1 MRTERDYNNHELE
14 KKALSHYVR
23 FDTSI
28 PLRLE
33 YLTMEEARE
42 LFSFCT
48 THRKLAKTF
57 KEWWEIWS
65 IDLDRKDL
73 SLDAYQKF
81 LRSLW
86 TEDKETPERVD
97 YYLDQLR
104 GFAEA
109 RELYNVYES
118 SIRLYTDGDVT
129 AARNLLE
136 DGVGRLKRSFSPQV
150 MSRSDFVEDFSDR
163 YTRYKKRQSGEEVAK
178 IPTGISKLDRK
189 IGGVNPASLNFIQ
202 GESGRGKTF
211 VLLEIAYGA
220 FCQKLKVLIIT
231 VELRREEIE
240 ARLDGRITGLKYR
253 NLDRGNLTPEQEGLW
268 RKRIRDL
275 KKLTAEGARLGEV
288 FIPEGC
294 TVASIEAELDYW
306 EEKWGYRVDIVVL
319 DYADLMETPRKVWS
333 GEERLGSIFKDLKRL
348 SQERNIVVW
357 TASQLSGASYGKRII
372 TLADTSYSKKKAQW
386 SNLVIGMGGDP
397 EDIAAGIL
405 RLSIS
410 KNTYGPSGGEVVLY
424 TDFSRAMIDVDRG
437 GSRKDSKEDK
447 KEE

>member
-1 MRTERDYNNHELE
+1 MRTERDYHNHELE
-14 KKALSHYVR
+14 KKVLSHYIR
-23 FDTSI
+23 FDSSI
-28 PLRLE
+28 PIRLE
-33 YLTMEEARE
+33 YLTMDEARE
-42 LFSFCT
+42 LFSFCD
-48 THRKLAKTF
+48 THRKLAKNF
-57 KEWWEIWS
+57 REWWEIWS
-65 IDLDRKDL
+65 VDLDRKDL
-73 SLDAYQKF
+73 PLDVHQKF

-86 TEDKETPERVD
+86 TEDKETPDRID
-97 YYLDQLR
+97 YYLDQLV

-109 RELYNVYES
+109 RELYNVYEG
-118 SIRLYTDGDVT
+118 SIRLYKEGDVR

-136 DGVGRLKRSFSPQV
+136 DGVGRLKRSFSPQA

-163 YTRYKKRQSGEEVAK
+163 FTRYKRRKDGEEVSK

-189 IGGVNPASLNFIQ
+189 IEGVNPASLNFIQ

-220 FCQKLKVLIIT
+220 FCQKLKVLIVT

-240 ARLDGRITGLKYR
+240 ARLDGRVTGLKYR
-253 NLDRGNLTPEQEGLW
+253 NLDRGNLTPQEESLW

-275 KKLTAEGARLGEV
+275 KKLTKEGARLGEV

-306 EEKWGYRVDIVVL
+306 EEKWGYKVDMVVL

-333 GEERLGSIFKDLKRL
+333 GEERLGCIFKDLKRL
-348 SQERNIVVW
+348 SQERDIVVW
-357 TASQLSGASYGKRII
+357 TASQTSGASYGKRVL
-372 TLADTSYSKKKAQW
+372 TLADTGYSKKKAQW
-386 SNLVIGMGGDP
+386 SNLVIGMGSDP
-397 EDIAAGIL
+397 DDVANGIL

-410 KNTYGPSGGEVVLY
+410 KNTFGPSGGEVVLY

-437 GSRKDSKEDK
+437 SNRREDS
-447 KEE
+447 

>member
-1 MRTERDYNNHELE
+1 MRTEKDYGNHELE

-28 PLRLE
+28 SLRLE

-65 IDLDRKDL
+65 IDLDRKGL
-73 SLDAYQKF
+73 PLDAHQRF

-86 TEDKETPERVD
+86 TEDEETSEKVD
-97 YYLDQLR
+97 YYLDQLK

-109 RELYNVYES
+109 RELFTVYQS
-118 SIRLYTDGDVT
+118 SIRLYTEGDVT
-129 AARNLLE
+129 AARQLLE
-136 DGVGRLKRSFSPQV
+136 DGVGRLKRDFSPQV
-150 MSRSDFVEDFSDR
+150 MSRSDFVEDFSER
-163 YTRYKKRQSGEEVAK
+163 FTRYKKRKSGEEVAK
-178 IPTGISKLDRK
+178 IPTGISKLDSK

-202 GESGRGKTF
+202 GESGIGKTF

-220 FCQKLKVLIIT
+220 FCQKLRVLIIT

-253 NLDRGNLTPEQEGLW
+253 NLDNGNLTPEQENLW

-275 KKLTAEGARLGEV
+275 KKLTKEGARLGEV

-306 EEKWGYRVDIVVL
+306 EERWGYKVDMIVL
-319 DYADLMETPRKVWS
+319 DYADLMETPRKVFS
-333 GEERLGSIFKDLKRL
+333 GEERLGCIFKDLKRL
-348 SQERNIVVW
+348 SQVRNIVVW
-357 TASQLSGASYGKRII
+357 TASQTSGGSYGKRVL
-372 TLADTSYSKKKAQW
+372 TLADTGYSKKKAQW
-386 SNLVIGMGGDP
+386 SNLVIGMGSDP
-397 EDIAAGIL
+397 DDVANGIL

-410 KNTYGPSGGEVVLY
+410 KNTYGPSGGQVVLY

-437 GSRKDSKEDK
+437 GKKKDDKEGD
-447 KEE
+447 

>member
-1 MRTERDYNNHELE
+1 MRTERDYHNHELE
-14 KKALSHYVR
+14 KKVLSHYVR

-48 THRKLAKTF
+48 THKKLAKTF

-65 IDLDRKDL
+65 IDLDRKSL
-73 SLDAYQKF
+73 PLDAYQKF

-86 TEDKETPERVD
+86 TEDEETPERID
-97 YYLDQLR
+97 YYLGELK
-104 GFAEA
+104 GFAEGRDLYVTLEGAINLFKVGSPKDA
-109 RELYNVYES
+109 RILLEN
-118 SIRLYTDGDVT
+118 
-129 AARNLLE
+129 NLLNI
-136 DGVGRLKRSFSPQV
+136 RSNFSPQV
-150 MSRSDFVEDFSDR
+150 MSRSDFVEDFSER
-163 YTRYKKRQSGEEVAK
+163 FTRYKKRKSGEEVAK
-178 IPTGISKLDRK
+178 IPTGIRKLDRK

-240 ARLDGRITGLKYR
+240 ARLDGRVTGLKYR
-253 NLDRGNLTPEQEGLW
+253 NLDKGNLTPEQENLW

-275 KKLTAEGARLGEV
+275 KKLTKEGARLGEV

-306 EEKWGYRVDIVVL
+306 EERWGYKVDMIVL
-319 DYADLMETPRKVWS
+319 DYADLMETPRKVFS
-333 GEERLGSIFKDLKRL
+333 GEERLGCIFKDLKRL

-357 TASQLSGASYGKRII
+357 TASQTSGASYGKRVL
-372 TLADTSYSKKKAQW
+372 TLADTGYSKKKAQW
-386 SNLVIGMGGDP
+386 SNLVIGMGSDP
-397 EDIAAGIL
+397 DDVANGIL

-410 KNTYGPSGGEVVLY
+410 KNTYGPSGGQVVLY

-437 GSRKDSKEDK
+437 GKKKDDKEDN
-447 KEE
+447 